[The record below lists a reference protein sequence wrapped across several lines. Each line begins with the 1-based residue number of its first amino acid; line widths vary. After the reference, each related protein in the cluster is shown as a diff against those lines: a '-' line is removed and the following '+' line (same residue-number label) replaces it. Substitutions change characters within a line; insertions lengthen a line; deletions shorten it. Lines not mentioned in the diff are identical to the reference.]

1 MFLSVSLNAYFAP
14 VLCKTAVS
22 ALPSQWLAFEGVW
35 CCSVSLLIGMAWKG
49 SFRKNVLKNFV
60 WFAMT
65 ESVASFCLAI
75 WLAFVSW
82 NVWIYAVF
90 SLLYVSLVSLTVSRC
105 IMVFK
110 TKIWNEKSRELYDN
124 TASIIRDLALIAGG
138 LMAMLLCPSLKL
150 ALVLWG
156 LACIVDDIGWI
167 LTWFKL
173 KDRLKEE

>member
-1 MFLSVSLNAYFAP
+1 M
-14 VLCKTAVS
+14 
-22 ALPSQWLAFEGVW
+22 
-35 CCSVSLLIGMAWKG
+35 
-49 SFRKNVLKNFV
+49 
-60 WFAMT
+60 
-65 ESVASFCLAI
+65 
-75 WLAFVSW
+75 
-82 NVWIYAVF
+82 F

>member
-22 ALPSQWLAFEGVW
+22 ALPSQ
-35 CCSVSLLIGMAWKG
+35 
-49 SFRKNVLKNFV
+49 
-60 WFAMT
+60 
-65 ESVASFCLAI
+65 

-124 TASIIRDLALIAGG
+124 TVSIIRDLALIAGG
-138 LMAMLLCPSLKL
+138 LMAMMLCPSLKL